1 MIRRPP
7 RSTLF
12 PYTTLFRSGEGP
24 CEPVRRGAERARTDR
39 QARVGERQRR
49 GRRRGVHGRHRPHGE
64 RQTPRD
70 TADRADCHA
79 HRQAQRRPGCRARAR
94 TGARRDRALRRAAP
108 LSAGARGPQHSHD
121 LRTRATPRG
130 RASRLERRGRS
141 RQAGVAQLRV
151 ALRAGR
157 SVSRYRHPARNGRD
171 ARLGGNEA
179 VAEGTGTESCR
190 SLTAT
195 RPVARTAADSSPCSR
210 ILAMRRL
217 LVLGMT
223 VGLTAPPTVA
233 QDPGRSRQTAIVT
246 AAARVAPAVVSV
258 NVLRRERRVAA
269 DPFDLFFMPRGYE
282 QTVEGYGSGFIVP
295 PDGLVI
301 TNQHVTQGAEQIVV
315 TARDGRDFAANALGE
330 VVGVNSNI
338 LTPSGGSVGVGFA
351 IPIERAVR
359 VADELRRF
367 GTVRRAWVGL
377 DVAGAE
383 DLRGWKRVGGLRV
396 TQVAENGPA
405 AGAGIADGDGLLV
418 GKGHRLRKRLDGE
431 AVLLDTGPGDSLTV
445 SYRHAGQ
452 ARTARL
458 TVTDLPTTLAEKV
471 AILGGMKVVTVTDAV
486 RAERGIQSD
495 HGALIYDIPDEMQR
509 ATGLRSGD
517 VVLQINRAKIA
528 GAEDLRRAFS
538 TAAGGGAVTVC

>member
-1 MIRRPP
+1 
-7 RSTLF
+7 
-12 PYTTLFRSGEGP
+12 
-24 CEPVRRGAERARTDR
+24 
-39 QARVGERQRR
+39 
-49 GRRRGVHGRHRPHGE
+49 
-64 RQTPRD
+64 
-70 TADRADCHA
+70 
-79 HRQAQRRPGCRARAR
+79 
-94 TGARRDRALRRAAP
+94 
-108 LSAGARGPQHSHD
+108 
-121 LRTRATPRG
+121 
-130 RASRLERRGRS
+130 
-141 RQAGVAQLRV
+141 
-151 ALRAGR
+151 
-157 SVSRYRHPARNGRD
+157 
-171 ARLGGNEA
+171 
-179 VAEGTGTESCR
+179 
-190 SLTAT
+190 
-195 RPVARTAADSSPCSR
+195 
-210 ILAMRRL
+210 MRRL

-315 TARDGRDFAANALGE
+315 TARDGRDFPAKVLGEDPLTDIAVLKIDGASLPVAPLGKSTDLQIGEWVVAVGNPFAYLLGNTEPTVTAGVVSAVERNLLPSEGQSGVYVGMIQTDAAINPGNSGGPLANALGE

-405 AGAGIADGDGLLV
+405 AGAGIADGDVLLV
-418 GKGHRLRKRLDGE
+418 AKGHRLRTFLDWE

-471 AILGGMKVVTVTDAV
+471 AILGGMKVVTVTEAV

-538 TAAGGGAVTVC
+538 TAAGGGAVTVWFERGGRLGRTAFYVR